1 MYAWVGVLFG
11 NSFHT
16 IFQAE
21 NSFSYSS
28 YRQLSLK
35 FIKPYNNLLI
45 EIKTSGQNRK
55 YSSHSLRPWV
65 NRANKN
71 DMKGLAGR
79 QFLRSLPSFFWLNI
93 LLQIYIYYIYRAH
106 LFSLPFLLQ
115 HLRLSLNAD
124 GHCRVQHLWFPS
136 LFEMLEHFRSN
147 PIPLESGGPSDVML
161 TNFCVN
167 TGESD
172 ASSRRSLPSRLNRTE
187 GLRRAH
193 SVQASRLSRTAVIQ
207 GGSVRLP
214 SSSANQQ
221 PIRVRAVENQYAVM

>member
-1 MYAWVGVLFG
+1 
-11 NSFHT
+11 
-16 IFQAE
+16 
-21 NSFSYSS
+21 
-28 YRQLSLK
+28 
-35 FIKPYNNLLI
+35 
-45 EIKTSGQNRK
+45 
-55 YSSHSLRPWV
+55 
-65 NRANKN
+65 
-71 DMKGLAGR
+71 MK
-79 QFLRSLPSFFWLNI
+79 WLNI
-93 LLQIYIYYIYRAH
+93 WNKNIHIYIHIDIYCVYRAH
-106 LFSLPFLLQ
+106 WFSLPFLLQ